1 MQTRFTPAQLE
12 DPDLREADR
21 ILRACVHCG
30 FCLATCPTYLLTGDE
45 LESPRGRIYL
55 LKDMLETGRPAT
67 PEITRHVDSCLSC
80 LSCQTTCPSG
90 VNYMHLVDMG
100 RARIEETGRRRFADL
115 LVRRLLARVLPRD
128 PLLRAALAAGRL
140 ARPLATLLPARLRA
154 ALDLLPVAAAAA
166 PDASS
171 FNRPG
176 VFPAEGARRMRVAL
190 LSGCVQKTLGPDIN
204 AATIRLLTRH
214 GAEVVVPGAAEC
226 CGALVHHLGERE
238 AALRSARANVRAWT
252 RAIGEG
258 GLDAVVCNASGCG
271 TMVKDYGFLLRSDP
285 ALADKAARISELACD
300 VSELVRELA
309 LNAPRPPRK
318 LAVAYLSA
326 CSMQHGQRLH
336 EFPMALL
343 AQAGFDLKPIPD
355 PHLCCGSAGTYN
367 VLQPR
372 AAAELGRRKAESIGG
387 VGAQAVATG
396 NIGCMVQ
403 IARYTTLPVVHTV
416 ELLDWATG
424 GPEPRAL
431 ASPQGRGTGPA
442 ARAPD

>member
-1 MQTRFTPAQLE
+1 MQTRFSPAQLE
-12 DPDLREADR
+12 DPDLREADH

-55 LKDMLETGRPAT
+55 LKEMLETGRPAT

-80 LSCQTTCPSG
+80 LSCMTTCPSG

-100 RARIEETGRRRFADL
+100 RARIEETGRRPLADRL
-115 LVRRLLARVLPRD
+115 LRWLLARVLPHD
-128 PLLRAALAAGRL
+128 GLLRAALAAGRL
-140 ARPLATLLPARLRA
+140 ARPLAGLLPARLGA
-154 ALDLLPVAAAAA
+154 AIDLLPRA
-166 PDASS
+166 PADPGASLL
-171 FNRPG
+171 NRPG
-176 VFPAEGARRMRVAL
+176 LFAAGGARRIRVAL
-190 LSGCVQKTLGPDIN
+190 LAGCVQKTLDADIN

-214 GAEVVVPGAAEC
+214 GVDVVVPAEAEC
-226 CGALVHHLGERE
+226 CGALVHHMGEHE

-252 RAIGEG
+252 RLIDEG

-271 TMVKDYGFLLRSDP
+271 TMVKDYGFLLRADP

-309 LNAPRPPRK
+309 LRAPRPPRE
-318 LAVAYLSA
+318 LAVAYLSP

-336 EFPMALL
+336 ELPMSLL
-343 AQAGFDLKPIPD
+343 AEAGFDVRPIPD
-355 PHLCCGSAGTYN
+355 AHLCCGSAGTYN
-367 VLQPR
+367 LLH
-372 AAAELGRRKAESIGG
+372 AGTAAELGRRKAESIAS
-387 VGAQAVATG
+387 VGAEAVATG

-403 IARYTTLPVVHTV
+403 IARFTPLPVVHTA

-431 ASPQGRGTGPA
+431 AARPGEGRGPGA
-442 ARAPD
+442 